1 MKTWMIRAGE
11 YGYLYDEF
19 INKNLIGIGWNE
31 VGDLKNVTSE
41 SNIEEKVRTLY
52 PDYKEGKIIS
62 TKTQLRKFV
71 LDFAPNDFVITYNPN
86 TRNYSFGKIIG
97 EYQFIEN
104 GISDYYHN
112 RKVEWIKNV
121 GRDSLLPTTKNTLG
135 SSLTI
140 FELTE
145 EVKNEFLNL
154 DINKISPPKIEI
166 KFDES
171 EELQIIKEDFEIKAH
186 EFIKDRITKI
196 SWEEMQELVAGLLRA
211 MGYKARVSKK
221 GPDRG
226 RDIIASPDGLGLEE
240 PRIVVE
246 VKHRTGTM
254 GVNEVRSFLGGL
266 REKDRGIFVSTGGFT
281 KETKY
286 EAERSNHP
294 CTLVDL
300 DHLVE
305 LIVENYDN
313 FEPFSRSILPLKKLY
328 WPQN

>member
-11 YGYLYDEF
+11 DGYLFDEF
-19 INKNLIGIGWNE
+19 NEKNLIGIGWNE
-31 VGDLKNVTSE
+31 VGDLKNLTVE
-41 SNIEEKVRTLY
+41 SSIEEKVRMLY

-62 TKTQLRKFV
+62 TKSQLKKFV
-71 LDFAPNDFVITYNPN
+71 LDFSLNDYVITYNPN
-86 TRNYSFGKIIG
+86 SRIYLFGKITG
-97 EYQFIEN
+97 DYQFIKN
-104 GISDYYHN
+104 GINDYYHN
-112 RKVEWIKNV
+112 RKVEWIKTI
-121 GRDSLLPTTKNTLG
+121 GRDRLLPSTKNTLG

-145 EVKNEFLNL
+145 EIQNEFLNL
-154 DINKISPPKIEI
+154 DIANVSTANTSNNL
-166 KFDES
+166 DDS
-171 EELQIIKEDFEIKAH
+171 EELQIIKEDFELKAH
-186 EFIKDRITKI
+186 EFIKDRISKI
-196 SWEEMQELVAGLLRA
+196 SWEEMQELVAGLLKA

-246 VKHRTGTM
+246 VKHRTTSM
-254 GVNEVRSFLGGL
+254 GVTEVRSFLGGL
-266 REKDRGIFVSTGGFT
+266 REKDRGIFVSTSGFT

-286 EAERSNHP
+286 EAERSVIP

-305 LIVENYDN
+305 LIIDNYDN
-313 FEPFSRSILPLKKLY
+313 FDPYSRSILPLKKLY